1 MSIPMRLSFQ
11 HLQRIAAAL
20 AICAAAFLPTA
31 SPDMGFE
38 ARTSGRCTDKSGWA
52 LAALVAAPAAG
63 AFMAY
68 IIGQETGL
76 DLSQQDTAG
85 QHTMRSRAQRSRGE
99 YSNARG
105 ATPSFC
111 ARTTSRASPARRPSG
126 RV

>member
-1 MSIPMRLSFQ
+1 MLWSLFILKKIVFVPMRLSLQ
-11 HLQRIAAAL
+11 HVQPIARIARIAAAL

-68 IIGQETGL
+68 ITGQETGL
-76 DLSQQDTAG
+76 DFSSK
-85 QHTMRSRAQRSRGE
+85 R
-99 YSNARG
+99 
-105 ATPSFC
+105 F
-111 ARTTSRASPARRPSG
+111 
-126 RV
+126 